1 MIVWV
6 TGASSGLG
14 LYIAKALVD
23 AGHTV
28 IGGARSFCEEQA
40 EGMYRL
46 PLDVTSDESASAF
59 AQKALAISPVVDALV
74 QCAGILMLGSCEET
88 TVAEYRRVMETD
100 FLGMVRM
107 NNIVL
112 PHMRQRKAGRI
123 VMLSSING
131 LLGIPFQSAYT
142 AAKHAMEGYA

>member
-14 LYIAKALVD
+14 LHIARALVQ

-28 IGGARSFCEEQA
+28 IGGARSFVEESRD
-40 EGMYRL
+40 GMYCL
-46 PLDVTSDESASAF
+46 PLDVTSDESAAAF
-59 AQKALAISPVVDALV
+59 AEKALSVSSQVDALV
-74 QCAGILMLGSCEET
+74 QAAGILMLGSCEET
-88 TVAEYRRVMETD
+88 TVDEYLRVMETD

-107 NNIVL
+107 NGVVL
-112 PHMRQRKAGRI
+112 PVMRRQGCGRI

-142 AAKHAMEGYA
+142 AAKHAV